1 MGIIVDKHD
10 HLNELVVQNADIV
23 EVNKKDNEFVFRRMD
38 GNIEN
43 CKTRILE
50 NANMVQKPTTAS
62 GPSFKMED
70 LFTHGKWQAMEEFEL
85 FARERFGDLEY
96 KIQHIDINAL
106 DTSDFVKTDLFD
118 QFSRKL

>member
-1 MGIIVDKHD
+1 
-10 HLNELVVQNADIV
+10 L
-23 EVNKKDNEFVFRRMD
+23 RSD

-50 NANMVQKPTTAS
+50 SANMVQKPTTAS

-70 LFTHGKWQAMEEFEL
+70 LFTHGKWKAMEEFEEWS
-85 FARERFGDLEY
+85 RVRFGDLEY

-118 QFSRKL
+118 QFSKKL